1 MAALAA
7 LLATAWGRTAA
18 LMWAAAVIAIAGGAA
33 WWASM
38 AWRRVTVEA
47 WFEPARAFIGEPT
60 FLAIRV
66 ANAKPRALPIV
77 RISVRLPEGLD
88 QVPDPEPTA
97 FHGHRQRTQVDGDA
111 EVCCGSRSTRSTGA
125 SSGSI
130 AWTSSCPIRSTW
142 RRCAARSPSSARCS

>member
-1 MAALAA
+1 MPGSATGRPPRSSARCSAPYRFRRSSGRDGTGTPERRRASIAAAALAA

-18 LMWAAAVIAIAGGAA
+18 LLWAAGVIAIAGGTA
-33 WWASM
+33 WWASI
-38 AWRRVTVEA
+38 AWRRVAVEA

-88 QVPDPEPTA
+88 QVPAPEPT
-97 FHGHRQRTQVDGDA
+97 
-111 EVCCGSRSTRSTGA
+111 
-125 SSGSI
+125 
-130 AWTSSCPIRSTW
+130 
-142 RRCAARSPSSARCS
+142 